1 MILQS
6 SSKVKKGSK
15 FAKGEGNDCVVLAIA
30 NAMGV
35 DYDTAHTYARRQ
47 LNRKNGRGV
56 RTVTIHS
63 EFGKGNIKVGDRE
76 ATFTQMK
83 GLQIK
88 NRYVVKGETIDR
100 KKTLKSF
107 IQSHPKGTYIV
118 LVARHALVVKDGI
131 LIDHPGL
138 EFKPTRKVQ
147 AAYEVSLKGSYQ
159 KQLTLF

>member
-1 MILQS
+1 MILKS

-47 LNRKNGRGV
+47 LNRRDGRGV
-56 RTVTIHS
+56 MDVNIHS
-63 EFGKGNIKVGDRE
+63 EFGKGNIKVGDKE
-76 ATFTQMK
+76 ATFTQML
-83 GLQIK
+83 GLKIK

-118 LVARHALVVKDGI
+118 LVAKHALVVKDGI